1 MAERVRNG
9 YKRLFEVHLL
19 HHYWLDEGATRFD
32 LLADP
37 ARRLLTYDC
46 RPFLTL
52 APTPPTAVA
61 LAGLGGLYRD
71 TALGGLVIVPDE
83 AVIPNDTV
91 FELVLTVRQATFY
104 TYTALTLPTR
114 NIYELYHP
122 AEDKTYRYKENVP
135 VLSNLTGVAR
145 GAGPSQGLY
154 LSREIPTPTPTDR
167 VEALVNTGNALHQ
180 LTSDQ
185 PGAATRQLAAAIA
198 DAPVFVHQ
206 ADVPALVP
214 PDGLAGVPARGLLLT
229 GGIPDTVFA
238 LLRIAAIRP
247 GNAEFSCT
255 ADGQARTDHPV
266 FQVRFKN
273 RSTNRHYFSRVTG
286 APVSTDPDP
295 RPLTRFGN
303 AGSKQKPT
311 IDDIKFSFDQ
321 NIPGRIT
328 GLSSEIFE

>member
-1 MAERVRNG
+1 MAERVRKG
-9 YKRLFEVHLL
+9 YKRLFEVRLL

-32 LLADP
+32 LLPDP

-71 TALGGLVIVPDE
+71 TALGGLVLVPDE
-83 AVIPNDTV
+83 AVIPDDAV

-114 NIYELYHP
+114 NIYELYHS

-145 GAGPSQGLY
+145 SAGPSQGLY
-154 LSREIPTPTPTDR
+154 LSREMPALTPTDR
-167 VEALVNTGNALHQ
+167 VEALVNVGNALHQ

-185 PGAATRQLAAAIA
+185 PGAATRQLAAAVA

-206 ADVPALVP
+206 ADVPELVP
-214 PDGLAGVPARGLLLT
+214 PAGLAGVPARGLLLAD
-229 GGIPDTVFA
+229 GIPDAVFA
-238 LLRIAAIRP
+238 LLRIAAVRP
-247 GNAEFSCT
+247 DNAEFSCT
-255 ADGQARTDHPV
+255 DGGRARASHPV

-273 RSTNRHYFSRVTG
+273 RATNRHYFSRVTS
-286 APVSTDPDP
+286 ASTSTDPSP
-295 RPLTRFGN
+295 LPLTRFGN
-303 AGSKQKPT
+303 AGAKQKPS
-311 IDDIKFSFDQ
+311 IADIKVSFDQ

-328 GLSSEIFE
+328 GLRSDIFE